1 MLGWIKCFAAIGLA
15 AWMYRWLI
23 NYKPRK
29 VYPRNRH
36 FCEVKF
42 F

>member
-1 MLGWIKCFAAIGLA
+1 MFGWIKCIALIVGTISFF
-15 AWMYRWLI
+15 RWVH